1 MTGEPVLA
9 AESVGKSFPGVRAL
23 YEVNFDVR
31 AGEIHALVGQ
41 NGAGKSTL
49 MSILAGVITPDSGRV
64 LVSGAPVSI
73 QAPMQARALGIS
85 VVHQELSLFPSR
97 TVAENI
103 FVGRLPQ
110 RSGFIDW
117 RALVTMTQAALSDLE
132 TDIDPRTPV
141 RDLPFSQQQLIEIAR
156 ALSFGGRVLI
166 LDEPTSAL
174 TEQESAILFRRLQRM
189 REAGMGIIYVS
200 HRLREVFALSDR
212 ITILRDGQLVGTFPK
227 KATTPADVISMMVNR
242 KTTNVTRSE
251 THSVS
256 EARLTVRGLRVGTAV
271 NGIDLDMHRGEI
283 LGLAGLAGAGQTEI
297 GRALGG
303 LIPRRENS
311 ITLDGKPFR
320 ARTSSETM
328 RAGVVYLP
336 ADRRAEGLFLGLD
349 VQQNVVASSLDKLR
363 DGLWVKD
370 GEARRAAAGF
380 VESLGIRT
388 PSLWQRVANLSGGN
402 QQKVV
407 LARGLMVDARVFIA
421 DEPTRGIDVGAKSEI
436 YGLLRKLAQAGKSIL
451 LISTELPELLAMSD
465 RILVVA
471 GGRVV
476 GELTS
481 AEATEGR
488 IMALASSHSATVG
501 AGREAA

>member
-1 MTGEPVLA
+1 V

-23 YEVNFDVR
+23 YEVNFEIR

-49 MSILAGVITPDSGRV
+49 MSILAGLIRPDSGRLFV
-64 LVSGAPVSI
+64 NGAPVTI
-73 QAPMQARALGIS
+73 QAPIQAQALGIS

-110 RSGFIDW
+110 RRGFIDW
-117 RALVTMTQAALSDLE
+117 RTLETMTQAALSDLE
-132 TDIDPRTPV
+132 TDIDPLTPV

-174 TEQESAILFRRLQRM
+174 TEQESEILFRRLRRM
-189 REAGMGIIYVS
+189 REGGMGIIYVS

-212 ITILRDGQLVGTFPK
+212 ITILRDGQLIGTFPK
-227 KATTPADVISMMVNR
+227 ETTTPADVISMMVNR
-242 KTTNVTRSE
+242 KTASVARSE
-251 THSVS
+251 TRFAS
-256 EARLTVRGLRVGTAV
+256 EARLAARGLRVGTAV
-271 NGIDLDMHRGEI
+271 NGIDLDIRRGEI

-303 LIPRRENS
+303 LIPRREKS
-311 ITLDGKPFR
+311 IMLDGKPFR

-349 VQQNVVASSLDKLR
+349 VQQNVVASSLDKLG

-370 GEARRAAAGF
+370 GEARKAAAGF
-380 VESLGIRT
+380 VESLSIRT
-388 PSLWQRVANLSGGN
+388 PSLRQRVANLSGGN

-421 DEPTRGIDVGAKSEI
+421 DEPTRGIDVGAKTEI
-436 YGLLRKLAQAGKSIL
+436 YVLLRRLAQAGKSIL
-451 LISTELPELLAMSD
+451 LISTEMPELLAMSD
-465 RILVVA
+465 RILVIA
-471 GGRVV
+471 GGRIVD
-476 GELTS
+476 ELIA
-481 AEATEGR
+481 AEASEER
-488 IMALASSHSATVG
+488 IMALASSHSAT
-501 AGREAA
+501 AGTGKEAA